1 MISTTRD
8 VRRHNFLLLTY
19 AEMDFLINREQLCAS
34 LFLEHLDEFAG
45 DAGTISGTMEYRE
58 QTIPVFDFD
67 AFLHQNFHCKI
78 ESLVQFALICEL
90 SAFSQEFQNTY
101 YERIGQLHPELSAR
115 YIALTVGSQAQII
128 QVPLTEINLI
138 PGGLRQKETQRGVLG
153 CRFPPTQRI
162 QYFLDI
168 ETILE
173 NEVLCAS

>member
-19 AEMDFLINREQLCAS
+19 AEMDFLVNREQLCAS
-34 LFLEHLDEFAG
+34 LFLEHIGEFAG
-45 DAGTISGTMEYRE
+45 DIGTFSGTMEYRE
-58 QTIPVFDFD
+58 QTIPIFDFD
-67 AFLHQNFHCKI
+67 LFLHQHFQCKI
-78 ESLVQFALICEL
+78 ESLVKFALICEL
-90 SAFSQEFQNTY
+90 SAFSYEFQKMY
-101 YERIGQLHPELSAR
+101 YDRVGQPHPELSST

-138 PGGLRQKETQRGVLG
+138 PGGLRQKETQLGVLG

-162 QYFLDI
+162 EYFLDI
-168 ETILE
+168 ETILR